1 MLSYCLKCREN
12 TETENPE
19 VVRTKNERIM
29 LLPKCTVCDG
39 KKQEKEVNGLLSSL
53 GITTPLNKVPFLS
66 PLKLIQ
72 GIKLMK

>member
-12 TETENPE
+12 TETENSE
-19 VVRTKNERIM
+19 LVRTKNERIM

-39 KKQEKEVNGLLSSL
+39 KKQEKVNGLLSSL